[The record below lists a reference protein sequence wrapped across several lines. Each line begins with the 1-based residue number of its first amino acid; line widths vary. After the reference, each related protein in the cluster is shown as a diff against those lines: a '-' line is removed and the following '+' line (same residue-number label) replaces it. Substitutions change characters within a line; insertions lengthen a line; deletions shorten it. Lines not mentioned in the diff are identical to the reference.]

1 MLSIIPMSNRAN
13 KTIQRR
19 ILLGTLICAIL
30 LILGYLVFVGAPWGH
45 QFDDYA
51 YLGRGAL
58 SRKVVK
64 LDSDILDLVSK
75 SGAGHCG
82 NGPDSS
88 SQPCAAVLLSV
99 QSRWRHLD
107 AR

>member
-1 MLSIIPMSNRAN
+1 

-19 ILLGTLICAIL
+19 ILLGTLLCAIL

-58 SRKVVK
+58 SQKVVK

-75 SGAGHCG
+75 ASLVIAAMILFVI
-82 NGPDSS
+82 
-88 SQPCAAVLLSV
+88 AAVRRCALV
-99 QSRWRHLD
+99 GAIR
-107 AR
+107 